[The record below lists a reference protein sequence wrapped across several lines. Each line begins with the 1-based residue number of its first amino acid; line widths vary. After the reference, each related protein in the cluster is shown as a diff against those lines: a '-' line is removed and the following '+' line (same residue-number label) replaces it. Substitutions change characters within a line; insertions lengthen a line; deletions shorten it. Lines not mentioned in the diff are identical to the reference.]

1 MVSPGPS
8 KPPTN
13 LSMTSTKACGL
24 TTTSWHPMLFKRI
37 KTLLA
42 AACVLSAASML
53 SFAQSGSALADRIEA
68 GDRKA
73 ALDLIAKNVP
83 VNSAQPDGT
92 TPLHW
97 AVYRVDEE
105 LVKTLLGR
113 GAKADVTN
121 AYGSSP
127 LAEAARVA
135 NLKLVGLLLDAGGN
149 PNRANED
156 GETPLML
163 AARTGAV
170 PVAEVLVRHGA
181 NVNEQEKFRKQ
192 TALMWAAAE
201 SHPEMVSFLI
211 SKGANVNARAEAN
224 DWPNQMTSEPRVQYR
239 PTGGLT
245 PLLYA
250 ARGGCQG
257 CVEALL
263 KGGADI
269 DLPNPDGMTP
279 LMMAIDNSRYNVAR
293 YLLDR
298 GANPHTWDWW
308 GRTPLYVVV
317 NMRGGPDSNSGPRE
331 PASLDLVH
339 ALLNAG
345 VNPNHQLNMLQPS
358 RNGNSGRFKDDL
370 LNTGATPLLR
380 AAQTFDNEVVRAL
393 LDHSALVDLP
403 NAMGVTPLMAAAG
416 IGTRTTQSVLGPG
429 PPADVAARS
438 IETMNLLIKAGA
450 NVNARITDTTSLTAR
465 IARTSTMT
473 NREGQTALFFA
484 AQTGRPSVVRF
495 LLDHGAD
502 VNAMGDSGK
511 ALLNAARSNAE
522 VTAMIRAAMPKDA
535 AVDPAPVPR

>member
-1 MVSPGPS
+1 MR
-8 KPPTN
+8 
-13 LSMTSTKACGL
+13 STKDCGL
-24 TTTSWHPMLFKRI
+24 TITSWPPMLFNRLKSLI
-37 KTLLA
+37 AVTF
-42 AACVLSAASML
+42 ML
-53 SFAQSGSALADRIEA
+53 SGAAMTCFAESDSALADRIEA

-73 ALDLIAKNVP
+73 ALEMIQRNVQ

-105 LVKTLLGR
+105 LVKTLLAR
-113 GAKADVTN
+113 GAKADVVN
-121 AYGSSP
+121 SFGSSP
-127 LAEAARVA
+127 LAEATRVA
-135 NLKLVGLLLDAGGN
+135 NPNLVGMLLDAGADAKK
-149 PNRANED
+149 ANED

-170 PVAEVLVRHGA
+170 KVAELLVRHGA
-181 NVNEQEKFRKQ
+181 DVNARERFRDQ

-201 SHPEMVSFLI
+201 NHPEMVAFLI
-211 SKGANVNARAEAN
+211 SKGAAVNVRAEAN
-224 DWPNQMTSEPRVQYR
+224 DWPNQITSEPRVQYR

-250 ARGGCQG
+250 ARGGCQA

-279 LMMAIDNSRYNVAR
+279 LMMAIDNSHYELAR
-293 YLLDR
+293 YLLDK
-298 GANPHTWDWW
+298 GANSNTWDWW

-317 NMRGGPDSNSGPRE
+317 NMRGGPDSNAGPRE
-331 PASLDLVH
+331 PASLDLVR
-339 ALLNAG
+339 ALLDAG
-345 VNPNHQLNMLQPS
+345 VNPNHQLNMLQPG

-380 AAQTFDNEVVRAL
+380 AAQTFDNEVVRLL
-393 LDHSALVDLP
+393 LDHHALVDLP
-403 NAMGVTPLMAAAG
+403 SAMGVTSLMAAAG

-429 PPADVAARS
+429 PPADVEARS
-438 IETMNLLIKAGA
+438 IVTMEMLLKAGA
-450 NVNARITDTTSLTAR
+450 DVNARVTDTSSLTAR

-484 AQTGRPSVVRF
+484 AQSGRPAVVRF
-495 LLDHGAD
+495 LLDHGAKVD
-502 VNAMGDSGK
+502 AMGDGGK
-511 ALLNAARSNAE
+511 ALLDAAKSKPE
-522 VTAMIRAAMPKDA
+522 VAAMISAASGKA
-535 AVDPAPVPR
+535 R

>member
-1 MVSPGPS
+1 
-8 KPPTN
+8 
-13 LSMTSTKACGL
+13 
-24 TTTSWHPMLFKRI
+24 MLFNRFKSLI
-37 KTLLA
+37 ALT
-42 AACVLSAASML
+42 CVLSAAVVT
-53 SFAQSGSALADRIEA
+53 SFAQSESALADRIEA

-73 ALDLIAKNVP
+73 ALEMIQRNAA
-83 VNSAQPDGT
+83 VNAAQPDGT

-105 LVKTLLGR
+105 LVKALLAR
-113 GAKADVTN
+113 GVKADVVN
-121 AYGSSP
+121 AFGSSP

-135 NLKLVGLLLDAGGN
+135 HVNLVRMLLDAGADA
-149 PNRANED
+149 NRANDD
-156 GETPLML
+156 GETPVML

-170 PVAEVLVRHGA
+170 KIAELLVEHGA
-181 NVNEQEKFRKQ
+181 NVNASERFREQ

-201 SHPEMVSFLI
+201 SHPDMVAFLI
-211 SKGANVNARAEAN
+211 SKGATVNVRAKAN
-224 DWPNQMTSEPRVQYR
+224 DWPNQITSEPRVQYR

-279 LMMAIDNSRYNVAR
+279 LMMAIDNSHYEVAR
-293 YLLDR
+293 YLLDH

-317 NMRGGPDSNSGPRE
+317 NMRGGPDSNSGPRP

-380 AAQTFDNEVVRAL
+380 AAQTFDNEVLRAL
-393 LDHSALVDLP
+393 LEHHALVDLP

-416 IGTRTTQSVLGPG
+416 IGTRTGQSVLGPG
-429 PPADVAARS
+429 PPADVESRS
-438 IETMNLLIKAGA
+438 IETMNILIKAGA

-465 IARTSTMT
+465 IARASTMT
-473 NREGQTALFFA
+473 NREGQTTLFFA
-484 AQTGRPSVVRF
+484 AQSGRTAVVRF

-511 ALLNAARSNAE
+511 ALLNAARNHTE
-522 VTAMIRAAMPKDA
+522 ITALIRAAMPKDA
-535 AVDPAPVPR
+535 GIALDPLPR

>member
-1 MVSPGPS
+1 
-8 KPPTN
+8 
-13 LSMTSTKACGL
+13 
-24 TTTSWHPMLFKRI
+24 MLFNR
-37 KTLLA
+37 TVV
-42 AACVLSAASML
+42 ACLLSAAVAVT
-53 SFAQSGSALADRIEA
+53 SFAQSDSALADRIEA

-73 ALDLIAKNVP
+73 ALEMIGRNSP
-83 VNSAQPDGT
+83 VNTSQPDGT

-105 LVKTLLGR
+105 LVKALLAR
-113 GAKADVTN
+113 GAKADIVN

-127 LAEAARVA
+127 LAEAVRVA
-135 NLKLVGLLLDAGGN
+135 NASLAGMLLDAGADA
-149 PNRANED
+149 NRANED
-156 GETPLML
+156 GETPVML

-170 PVAEVLVRHGA
+170 KVAELLVRHGA
-181 NVNEQEKFRKQ
+181 NVNARERFRDQ

-201 SHPEMVSFLI
+201 SHQDMVAFLI
-211 SKGANVNARAEAN
+211 SKGAGVNLRAKAN

-257 CVEALL
+257 CIEALL

-279 LMMAIDNSRYNVAR
+279 LMMAIDNSHYEVAR
-293 YLLDR
+293 YLLDH

-317 NMRGGPDSNSGPRE
+317 NMRGGADSNPGRRE
-331 PASLDLVH
+331 PASLDLVG
-339 ALLNAG
+339 ALLNAS
-345 VNPNHQLNMLQPS
+345 VNPNHQLNMLQPG

-393 LDHSALVDLP
+393 LDHRALVDLP

-416 IGTRTTQSVLGPG
+416 IGTRTGQSVLGPG
-429 PPADVAARS
+429 PPADVEARS
-438 IETMNLLIKAGA
+438 METMGILIKAGA
-450 NVNARITDTTSLTAR
+450 DVNARITDTTSLTAR
-465 IARTSTMT
+465 IARASTMT

-484 AQTGRPSVVRF
+484 AQSGRAAVVRF

-502 VNAMGDSGK
+502 VNAMGDSGRT
-511 ALLNAARSNAE
+511 LLNAARANAE
-522 VTAMIRAAMPKDA
+522 VTALIRAAMPKDA
-535 AVDPAPVPR
+535 GVDLNPLPR